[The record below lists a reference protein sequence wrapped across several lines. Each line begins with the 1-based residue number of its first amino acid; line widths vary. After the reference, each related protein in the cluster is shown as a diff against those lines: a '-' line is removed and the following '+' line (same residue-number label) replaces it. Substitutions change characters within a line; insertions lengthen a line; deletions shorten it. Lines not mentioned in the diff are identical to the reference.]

1 MHEKLNLHDRWADAL
16 FIIHYFR
23 YLHIAVIRTDRF
35 MIQALIERL
44 KRETENGHNLMYLI
58 DQENNR
64 RQTPLFLAVAANDPG
79 KVQLLIKEGGANVN
93 TLAQV
98 CQFKKTKYYTLLLI
112 RLLKLSLSELT
123 HVV

>member
-1 MHEKLNLHDRWADAL
+1 
-16 FIIHYFR
+16 
-23 YLHIAVIRTDRF
+23 

-98 CQFKKTKYYTLLLI
+98 HINLCITRFVITLFMI
-112 RLLKLSLSELT
+112 
-123 HVV
+123 

>member
-1 MHEKLNLHDRWADAL
+1 
-16 FIIHYFR
+16 
-23 YLHIAVIRTDRF
+23 

-98 CQFKKTKYYTLLLI
+98 CQFQKSKCCSFQNWFDFDSVKDFKTVLLI
-112 RLLKLSLSELT
+112 LKIA
-123 HVV
+123 